1 MKYLPHI
8 LLFVS
13 ALALLG
19 ACNLEKEIDLE
30 LPLYDRQPVVECY
43 LEPGKPFRLLLT
55 RSYGFFD
62 PLGLDST
69 FIDKTLVNGA
79 VVTIAYNGQ
88 VDTLYN
94 FLTAEFMPLKI
105 FNYTGL
111 NLVPATP
118 GVEYTLR
125 IVMPDGKEITG
136 RTTMLPKVPIDS
148 IRVEW
153 NPQRDT
159 LARVLTYIT
168 DDRTKENFYRRM
180 INYAT
185 LDSLAAQDFLT
196 NDRIAQTEI
205 IAFGTGYD
213 LRQGDTVINTIFHI
227 TKDYYDYLESVQLAV
242 FGNLNPFAQPAR
254 IKSNVSGSANPLGIF
269 TCLVYDRDTTIIR
282 K

>member
-8 LLFVS
+8 LLLS
-13 ALALLG
+13 TLALLG

-30 LPLYDRQPVVECY
+30 LPLYDNQPVVECY

-69 FIDKTLVNGA
+69 FLDKTLVSGA
-79 VVTIAYNGQ
+79 LVTIAYNGR
-88 VDTLYN
+88 VDTLAN
-94 FLTAEFMPLKI
+94 MLSAEFSPLKI
-105 FNYTGL
+105 FNYTGK
-111 NLVPATP
+111 NLVPATF
-118 GVEYTLR
+118 GVQYALR
-125 IVMPDGKEITG
+125 IVMPDGREITG
-136 RTTMLPKVPIDS
+136 RTIMLPKVPIDS

-168 DDRTKENFYRRM
+168 DDRTQENFYRRM
-180 INYAT
+180 LNYAT
-185 LDSLAAQDFLT
+185 LDSLPDQDFLT

-205 IAFGTGYD
+205 IAFGTGYE
-213 LRQGDTVINTIFHI
+213 LTEGDTVINTLYHI

-242 FGNLNPFAQPAR
+242 FGNQNPFAQPAR